1 MTSFCQKS
9 VFFCYLNMIRQ
20 IFPHWMLYF
29 TLCFFLTGC
38 LPLKDVYHQQSFV
51 FGTLVDISI
60 YGEREEKAR
69 EAIERVF
76 QEFDRMQHA
85 LHAWQPSTV
94 SRVNE
99 HFAHSNQPIEVSK
112 EMVDLIRLAQAAE
125 KQSTGLFNPAIGHLI
140 QIWGFQSDLPQAKR
154 PASDEIS
161 YWVKRQPT
169 VGAIHITEV
178 DNRFFLHT
186 QNQAVK
192 LDFGGIAKGYALD
205 LAGYILKR
213 FNIDNALIN
222 IGGNILA
229 LGMHGDRP
237 WQVGIQH
244 PRRSEIFAT
253 LSLYDGEAIG
263 TSGDYQRYFMIGKQ
277 RYCHIL
283 DPRTGS
289 PAQTLQAV
297 TVLIPRQE
305 RAGVM
310 SDIFSKPLFIQGA
323 TLWEK
328 EAKRLHLE
336 YVLAI
341 QQDGSIQMTS
351 AMQQRVQLEK

>member
-1 MTSFCQKS
+1 
-9 VFFCYLNMIRQ
+9 MIRKK
-20 IFPHWMLYF
+20 ISLWIGSLI
-29 TLCFFLTGC
+29 LCLLLTGC
-38 LPLKDVYHQQSFV
+38 LPLQHIYHQQSFV
-51 FGTLVDISI
+51 FGTLVDIAI
-60 YGEREEKAR
+60 YGEREEKAK

-94 SRVNE
+94 SRVND
-99 HFAHSNQPIEVSK
+99 HFAHSAQPIEVSK
-112 EMVDLIRLAQAAE
+112 EMVDLIRLAQSAE
-125 KQSTGLFNPAIGHLI
+125 QQSRGLFNPAIGHLI
-140 QIWGFQSDLPQAKR
+140 QLWGFQSDTPQAKR
-154 PASDEIS
+154 PTQDEIA

-169 VGAIHITEV
+169 VNAIQIIET
-178 DNRFFLHT
+178 DNRFFLQT

-205 LAGYILKR
+205 LASNILKR
-213 FNIDNALIN
+213 FNIENALIN

-263 TSGDYQRYFMIGKQ
+263 TSGDYQRYFTIGQQ

-283 DPRTGS
+283 DPRTGY

-297 TVLIPRQE
+297 TILIPKQE
-305 RAGVM
+305 QAGVM
-310 SDIFSKPLFIQGA
+310 SDIFSKPLFIQGMA
-323 TLWEK
+323 LWEK
-328 EAKRLHLE
+328 EAKRLNLAH
-336 YVLAI
+336 VLAV
-341 QQDGSIQMTS
+341 QQDGTVRMTP
-351 AMQQRVQLEK
+351 AMRDRVQLEKSF